1 VRPEAGPGET
11 QPEAR
16 NVPKTWANAIVVVS
30 GNQWDGMGSSDRH
43 LALRLAKRG
52 PVVFVDKPTQTWSL
66 PGHTCDVPTP
76 GVLRIIPKVPP
87 GMYRPGSNSLLPHLV
102 ARAVTTTL
110 SDLRTTASA
119 VIVACPSPIL
129 SVLTAPRRVL
139 YITDDWAAGAEL
151 MGVPRSRLL
160 KVQARQVASAD
171 VVIAV
176 SEVLAEQYRALGH
189 RKVAVVPNGCDLELL
204 AGVDE
209 SPAAADV
216 HLRPPVAG
224 LLGHLSERIS
234 LSHLE
239 AVADRSVSLLLVGP
253 RQNGYGGARFDELV
267 KRPNVCWVGERPYAQ
282 VPSYLRLID
291 VGLTPYA
298 PSSFNRAS
306 SPLKTL
312 EYLAAGRGSVSTDL
326 PGVRAFATDEVT
338 IANTPQSFADAV
350 ERTLRLRR
358 TPGIVAARQDAVAP
372 HSWSLRALQV
382 LDVLDLKPNFQTMS
396 AAAFPEPLNRLRRRP
411 S

>member
-1 VRPEAGPGET
+1 
-11 QPEAR
+11 
-16 NVPKTWANAIVVVS
+16 
-30 GNQWDGMGSSDRH
+30 
-43 LALRLAKRG
+43 
-52 PVVFVDKPTQTWSL
+52 
-66 PGHTCDVPTP
+66 
-76 GVLRIIPKVPP
+76 
-87 GMYRPGSNSLLPHLV
+87 MYRPGLNSLLPHLI
-102 ARAVTTTL
+102 ARAVTSTL
-110 SDLRTTASA
+110 AGLRTTASA
-119 VIVACPSPIL
+119 IIVACPSPIL

-139 YITDDWAAGAEL
+139 YTTDDWAAGAEL
-151 MGVPRSRLL
+151 MGVPRSRLI
-160 KVQARQVASAD
+160 KVRASQVACAD

-176 SEVLAEQYRALGH
+176 SEVLADQYRALGH
-189 RKVAVVPNGCDLELL
+189 RNVVVVPNGCDLGLL
-204 AGVDE
+204 AGVE
-209 SPAAADV
+209 EAPAAADV

-224 LLGHLSERIS
+224 LLGNLSERVS

-267 KRPNVCWVGERPYAQ
+267 KRPNVCWVGERPYAEI
-282 VPSYLRLID
+282 PSYLRLID

-326 PGVRAFATDEVT
+326 PGVRAFATDQVT
-338 IANTPQSFADAV
+338 IADTPESFADAV
-350 ERTLRLRR
+350 EISLRVPR
-358 TPGIVAARQDAVAP
+358 TPEVVAARHDAVAP

-382 LDVLDLKPNFQTMS
+382 LDALDQKPNLQTMS
-396 AAAFPEPLNRLRRRP
+396 ATPISERIHQLRRKL